1 LSNNVIQSNT
11 ILNGIG
17 RGGGFPPHQYLLKHI
32 ERKYAMIKNVVGI
45 DVGYG
50 LTKAYNGN
58 KKTVVFKSV
67 IGQPEQITFKLD
79 DIFNH
84 QHKKNNNGTINIDGS
99 SYFVGENAILQS
111 RLNWSIRDRNRSYSD
126 IKILTLAAM
135 SQLGISGNVSVMTGL
150 PVKWYNQKE
159 QLSNN
164 LLGNYTVNGQTI
176 NITDCKVI
184 VQPIGSYFSI
194 LFGNNGT
201 IQRPEFI
208 HKKIGVIDIGMYTT
222 DIIIMNGANFIEG
235 GSDSTTIA
243 MAKLYEL
250 TINAIEKK
258 HDLTLNLTEVE
269 KAIKNNYITVQGQQH
284 SLTPITEPILNTLK
298 KTIYGYISN
307 IWADYHKQLDCIFL
321 SGGGA
326 STLAP
331 YLKDHFPQL
340 EQISDS
346 HIANVLGY
354 YRYNCFLHNRG
365 Q

>member
-1 LSNNVIQSNT
+1 MAVD
-11 ILNGIG
+11 
-17 RGGGFPPHQYLLKHI
+17 
-32 ERKYAMIKNVVGI
+32 A
-45 DVGYG
+45 GYG

-58 KKTVVFKSV
+58 TKTVVFKSI
-67 IGQPEQITFKLD
+67 IGQPEQITFKLND

-84 QHKKNNNGTINIDGS
+84 QPAKNNGTINIDGLG
-99 SYFVGENAILQS
+99 SYFVGENAVLQS

-135 SQLGISGNVSVMTGL
+135 SQLGISGDVSLMTGI
-150 PVKWYNQKE
+150 PVKWYSQQKE
-159 QLSNN
+159 QLSNS
-164 LLGNYTVNGQTI
+164 LLGQYTVNGQTI
-176 NITDCKVI
+176 NITKCKVI

-208 HKKIGVIDIGMYTT
+208 NKKIGVIDVGMYTT
-222 DIIIMNGANFIEG
+222 DIIIMDGATFIEG
-235 GSDSTTIA
+235 GSDSTTVA

-250 TINAIEKK
+250 AKSAIEKK
-258 HDLTLNLTEVE
+258 YDLTINLANVE
-269 KAIKNNYITVQGQQH
+269 KAIKNNYITVQGQKH
-284 SLTPITEPILNTLK
+284 SLTPIVEPILNTLK

-307 IWADYHKQLDCIFL
+307 VWADYHKQLDYIFL